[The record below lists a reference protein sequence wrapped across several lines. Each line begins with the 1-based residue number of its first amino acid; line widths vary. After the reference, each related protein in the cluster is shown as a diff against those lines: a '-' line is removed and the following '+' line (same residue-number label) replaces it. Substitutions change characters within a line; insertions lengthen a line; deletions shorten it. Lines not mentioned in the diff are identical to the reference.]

1 MCNIGTKCVPDWYQI
16 GTRFVLDWYQ
26 IGTTMV
32 PDGRQ
37 MGARSASDKSLSPL
51 LVHPDT
57 DKAGDIFHCCVHR
70 DLVHLAISASRCY
83 APVLTKHGA
92 PRPCRRRT
100 GSLVHFCI
108 LLYEALCLF
117 RVRDLLKKRRTR
129 QWLNL
134 EVARCG
140 AAVRLKIAKPI
151 VLLYVDVATAAAAA
165 ATSFTN
171 SNNVLTKTNTTMLR
185 TKGGSAW

>member
-1 MCNIGTKCVPDWYQI
+1 M
-16 GTRFVLDWYQ
+16 LDY
-26 IGTTMV
+26 
-32 PDGRQ
+32 
-37 MGARSASDKSLSPL
+37 ASMSESD
-51 LVHPDT
+51 
-57 DKAGDIFHCCVHR
+57 
-70 DLVHLAISASRCY
+70 ISASPCY

-108 LLYEALCLF
+108 LQYESLCLF

-129 QWLNL
+129 LWLNL

-165 ATSFTN
+165 AAATSFTN

-185 TKGGSAW
+185 IKGGSAW